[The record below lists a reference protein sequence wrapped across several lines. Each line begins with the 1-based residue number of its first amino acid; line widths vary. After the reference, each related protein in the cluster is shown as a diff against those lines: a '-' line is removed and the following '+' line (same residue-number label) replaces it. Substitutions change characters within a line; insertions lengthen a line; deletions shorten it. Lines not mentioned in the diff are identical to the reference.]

1 MIGKS
6 RGFAEV
12 GFVVMWSSG
21 FIGARLGTPEAG
33 TPTLMAWRFLL
44 AAGLLLVGAF
54 LLQRRLPDLQ
64 EIAVQSVVGLLAQ
77 GVYLTGV
84 VGAVE
89 FGVTAGT
96 SALVAA
102 L

>member
-1 MIGKS
+1 MISKS

-44 AAGLLLVGAF
+44 AAGLLLG
-54 LLQRRLPDLQ
+54 R
-64 EIAVQSVVGLLAQ
+64 
-77 GVYLTGV
+77 
-84 VGAVE
+84 
-89 FGVTAGT
+89 
-96 SALVAA
+96 
-102 L
+102 